1 MAAETLN
8 FGPEWL
14 RALSSGGSVA
24 SPPPSPA
31 MPKYKL
37 ADYRYGREEMLALY
51 VKENKVPAELQ
62 DKEFAVLLQ
71 EEPLQPLALE
81 PLTEEEQRNFSLS
94 VNSVAVLR
102 LMGKGAGP
110 PLGGTSRGRGSTRSR
125 GRGRGDSCFYQ
136 RSIEEGDG
144 AFGRNP
150 REIQRSQSWDDR
162 GERRF
167 EKSARRDGA
176 RSGFEEGGAGPR
188 KEHARSDSENWRSLR
203 EEQEEE
209 EEGSWRLGAGP
220 RRDGDRWR
228 SASPDGGPRSA
239 GWREHGDRRRKFE
252 FDLRG
257 DRGGCGEEEGRGGGG
272 SSHLRRC
279 RGPDGFEE
287 DKDGLPE
294 WCLDDEDEEMGTFD
308 ASGAFLPL
316 KKGPKEPIPEE
327 QELDFQGLEEEEEEP
342 PEGLVDE
349 GGPEAGG
356 KELTPLPPQE
366 EKSSSPSPLPTL
378 GPLWGANGEG
388 DDAAD
393 KDLPAAEDDLR
404 GMPLSPGVGS
414 SSGPPGD
421 LEDDEGL
428 KHLQQEAEKL
438 VASLQDSSL
447 EEEQFTAAMQAQ
459 GLRHSAAATALPLSH
474 GAARKWFYKDP
485 QGEIQG
491 PFTTQEMA
499 EWFQAGYFSMA
510 LLVKRGCDEGFQP
523 LGEVIKMWGRVPFAP
538 GPSPP
543 PLLVSPAALAS
554 GEGRLEPCW
563 GRRAEGQSHRR
574 AVGLAQGNMDQERL
588 KKQQELAAAALYQ
601 QLQHQQFLQLVGSRQ
616 LPQCALREKAAL
628 GDLSPPPQ
636 QLTAFLQQLQALK
649 PPRGGDQNLLPT
661 MNRSL
666 SVPDS
671 GSLWDIHTSASSQ
684 SGGEA
689 SLWDIP
695 INSSTQGPILEQLQL
710 QHKFQERR
718 EAELRAKREEEERKR
733 REEKRRQQQQEE
745 QKRRQEEEELFRRK
759 QVCARLLPASPARGP
774 RAQAAGPH
782 RAAPAQVR
790 QQELL
795 LKLLQ
800 QQQAVAAVPAPP
812 APAAPSS
819 PPPLWAGLAKQGL
832 SMKTLLELQL
842 EGERQLHKQAPSR
855 EPSRAQAPN
864 HRVLGGLGS
873 APLNQWVSE
882 AGPLWGGPDKSG
894 GGSGGP
900 GLWEDTLKSG
910 GSLARGLGLKN
921 SRSSPS
927 LSDSYSHLSG
937 RPVRKKTEEE
947 EKLLKLLQ
955 GIPRP
960 QDGFTQWCEQMLHTL
975 STTGS
980 LDVPMAV
987 AILKEVESP
996 YDVHDYIRS
1005 CLGDTLEAKEFAK
1018 QFLERRAK
1026 QKASQQRQQQQEAWL
1041 SSGSLQTAFQ
1051 TNHST
1056 KLGPGEGSKA
1066 KRRALMLHSDPS
1078 ILGYS
1083 LHGPSGEIES
1093 VDDY

>member
-1 MAAETLN
+1 MNEEMEKIAEYERNQREGVLEPNPVRN
-8 FGPEWL
+8 FLDDPRRRSGPLEEPERDRREGSRRHGRNW
-14 RALSSGGSVA
+14 GGTDFERVRCGLEHERQGRRA
-24 SPPPSPA
+24 SPGGAGDMTIS
-31 MPKYKL
+31 MT
-37 ADYRYGREEMLALY
+37 GRERSEYLRWKQEREKIDQERLQRHRKPTGQWRREWDAEKTEGMF
-51 VKENKVPAELQ
+51 KDGPAPVQEPSHHYG
-62 DKEFAVLLQ
+62 DDRAWARPPKPPTFGEFLSKHKAEVSSRRRRKSSR
-71 EEPLQPLALE
+71 PQPKAAPRAYSDHDDRWE
-81 PLTEEEQRNFSLS
+81 TEEE
-94 VNSVAVLR
+94 AVSPAPEASQLEETPVQ
-102 LMGKGAGP
+102 P
-110 PLGGTSRGRGSTRSR
+110 PETPAPAHRPPEDEG
-125 GRGRGDSCFYQ
+125 
-136 RSIEEGDG
+136 EED
-144 AFGRNP
+144 
-150 REIQRSQSWDDR
+150 
-162 GERRF
+162 
-167 EKSARRDGA
+167 
-176 RSGFEEGGAGPR
+176 EEW
-188 KEHARSDSENWRSLR
+188 EDVSEEVTED

-257 DRGGCGEEEGRGGGG
+257 ERGGCGEEEGRGGGG

-279 RGPDGFEE
+279 RGPDGFDD

-327 QELDFQGLEEEEEEP
+327 QELDFQGLEEEEEEA
-342 PEGLVDE
+342 PEGLDE
-349 GGPEAGG
+349 ERPEAGG
-356 KELTPLPPQE
+356 KELPPLPPA
-366 EKSSSPSPLPTL
+366 EKSTSPSPLPTL
-378 GPLWGANGEG
+378 GPLWGMNGEG
-388 DDAAD
+388 DEAVE
-393 KDLPAAEDDLR
+393 KELPAAEGDDMR
-404 GMPLSPGVGS
+404 GLQLSPGVGS
-414 SSGPPGD
+414 PPPPPGD
-421 LEDDEGL
+421 LEDEEGL

-447 EEEQFTAAMQAQ
+447 EEEQFTAAMQTQ
-459 GLRHSAAATALPLSH
+459 GLRHSTAATALPLSH

-499 EWFQAGYFSMA
+499 EWFQAGYFSMS

-543 PLLVSPAALAS
+543 PLL
-554 GEGRLEPCW
+554 
-563 GRRAEGQSHRR
+563 
-574 AVGLAQGNMDQERL
+574 GNMDQERL
-588 KKQQELAAAALYQ
+588 KKQQELATAALYQ
-601 QLQHQQFLQLVGSRQ
+601 QLQHQQFFQLVGSRQ
-616 LPQCALREKAAL
+616 IPPCSLREKAAM
-628 GDLSPPPQ
+628 GDLAPPQ
-636 QLTAFLQQLQALK
+636 QQQLTTFLQQLQALK

-661 MNRSL
+661 ISRSL

-671 GSLWDIHTSASSQ
+671 SPLWDVHTSASSQ
-684 SGGEA
+684 SGGET

-718 EAELRAKREEEERKR
+718 EVELRAKREEEERKR

-759 QVCARLLPASPARGP
+759 QV
-774 RAQAAGPH
+774 
-782 RAAPAQVR
+782 R

-800 QQQAVAAVPAPP
+800 QQQAAAAVPVPP
-812 APAAPSS
+812 APSS

-842 EGERQLHKQAPSR
+842 EGERQLHKPPVPR
-855 EPSRAQAPN
+855 EPPRAQAAN
-864 HRVLGGLGS
+864 HRSQLGGLGA

-894 GGSGGP
+894 GSGGGSL
-900 GLWEDTLKSG
+900 GLWEDTLKSS

-1026 QKASQQRQQQQEAWL
+1026 QKASQQRQHQQQEVWL
-1041 SSGSLQTAFQ
+1041 SSASLQTAFQ
-1051 TNHST
+1051 ANHST
-1056 KLGPGEGSKA
+1056 KLGPGEGTKA

>member
-14 RALSSGGSVA
+14 RALSGGGSVA

-51 VKENKVPAELQ
+51 VKENKVPEELQ
-62 DKEFAVLLQ
+62 DKEFAAVLQ
-71 EEPLQPLALE
+71 DEPLQPLALE

-110 PLGGTSRGRGSTRSR
+110 PLTGTSRGRGSTRSR

-144 AFGRNP
+144 AFGRSP

-176 RSGFEEGGAGPR
+176 RCGFEEGGAGPR

-239 GWREHGDRRRKFE
+239 GWREHGERRRKFE

-279 RGPDGFEE
+279 RVPDGFEE

-316 KKGPKEPIPEE
+316 KVSARRRGWEPALLGSSSSPPTQLFSAPHPRPMQKGPKEPIPEE
-327 QELDFQGLEEEEEEP
+327 QELDFQGLEEEEEP
-342 PEGLVDE
+342 SEGLE
-349 GGPEAGG
+349 EEGPEAGG

-378 GPLWGANGEG
+378 GPLWGTNGDG
-388 DDAAD
+388 DEAAE
-393 KDLPAAEDDLR
+393 KEPPVAEDDIR
-404 GMPLSPGVGS
+404 GIQLSPGVGS
-414 SSGPPGD
+414 PAGPPGD

-447 EEEQFTAAMQAQ
+447 EEEQFTAAMQTQ

-499 EWFQAGYFSMA
+499 EWFQAGYFSMS

-543 PLLVSPAALAS
+543 PLL
-554 GEGRLEPCW
+554 
-563 GRRAEGQSHRR
+563 
-574 AVGLAQGNMDQERL
+574 GNMDQERL

-601 QLQHQQFLQLVGSRQ
+601 QLQHQQFLQLVSSRQ

-628 GDLSPPPQ
+628 GDLTPPPPQQQQ

-661 MNRSL
+661 MSRSL

-671 GSLWDIHTSASSQ
+671 GRLWDVHTSASSQ

-718 EAELRAKREEEERKR
+718 EVELRAKREEEERKR

-759 QVCARLLPASPARGP
+759 QV
-774 RAQAAGPH
+774 
-782 RAAPAQVR
+782 R

-800 QQQAVAAVPAPP
+800 QQQQAVPVPP
-812 APAAPSS
+812 APSS

-842 EGERQLHKQAPSR
+842 EGERQLHKQPPPR
-855 EPSRAQAPN
+855 EPARAQAPN
-864 HRVLGGLGS
+864 HRVLGGLGT

-894 GGSGGP
+894 GGSSSL
-900 GLWEDTLKSG
+900 GLWEDTPKSG
-910 GSLARGLGLKN
+910 GSLVRGLGLKN

-937 RPVRKKTEEE
+937 RPIRKKTEEE

-975 STTGS
+975 SATGS

-1041 SSGSLQTAFQ
+1041 SSASLQTAFQ
-1051 TNHST
+1051 ANHST

-1083 LHGPSGEIES
+1083 LHGSSGEIES

>member
-601 QLQHQQFLQLVGSRQ
+601 QLQHQQFLQLVGRYGAPGRPWRPGGLRAGGPRPADARVWAHSRQ

-759 QVCARLLPASPARGP
+759 Q
-774 RAQAAGPH
+774 
-782 RAAPAQVR
+782 
-790 QQELL
+790 
-795 LKLLQ
+795 
-800 QQQAVAAVPAPP
+800 
-812 APAAPSS
+812 
-819 PPPLWAGLAKQGL
+819 
-832 SMKTLLELQL
+832 
-842 EGERQLHKQAPSR
+842 
-855 EPSRAQAPN
+855 
-864 HRVLGGLGS
+864 LGGLGS

>member
-14 RALSSGGSVA
+14 RALSGGGSVA

-51 VKENKVPAELQ
+51 VKENKVPEELQ
-62 DKEFAVLLQ
+62 DKEFAAVLQ
-71 EEPLQPLALE
+71 DEPLQPLALE

-110 PLGGTSRGRGSTRSR
+110 PLTGTSRGRGSTRSR

-144 AFGRNP
+144 AFGRSP

-176 RSGFEEGGAGPR
+176 RCGFEEGGAGPR

-239 GWREHGDRRRKFE
+239 GWREHGERRRKFE

-279 RGPDGFEE
+279 RVPDGFEE

-316 KKGPKEPIPEE
+316 KVSARRQGWEPALLGSSSSPPTQLFSASHPRPMQKGPKEPIPEE
-327 QELDFQGLEEEEEEP
+327 QELDFQGLEEEEEP
-342 PEGLVDE
+342 SEGLE
-349 GGPEAGG
+349 EEGPEAGG

-378 GPLWGANGEG
+378 GPLWGTNGDG
-388 DDAAD
+388 DEAAE
-393 KDLPAAEDDLR
+393 KEPPVAEDDIR
-404 GMPLSPGVGS
+404 GIQLSPGVGS
-414 SSGPPGD
+414 PAGPPGD

-447 EEEQFTAAMQAQ
+447 EEEQFTAAMQTQ

-499 EWFQAGYFSMA
+499 EWFQAGYFSMS

-543 PLLVSPAALAS
+543 PLL
-554 GEGRLEPCW
+554 
-563 GRRAEGQSHRR
+563 
-574 AVGLAQGNMDQERL
+574 GNMDQERL

-601 QLQHQQFLQLVGSRQ
+601 QLQHQQFLQLVSSRQ

-628 GDLSPPPQ
+628 GDLTPPPPQQQQQQQQ

-661 MNRSL
+661 MSRSL

-671 GSLWDIHTSASSQ
+671 GRLWDVHTSASSQ

-718 EAELRAKREEEERKR
+718 EVELRAKREEEERKR

-759 QVCARLLPASPARGP
+759 QV
-774 RAQAAGPH
+774 
-782 RAAPAQVR
+782 R

-800 QQQAVAAVPAPP
+800 QQQQAVPVPP
-812 APAAPSS
+812 APSS

-842 EGERQLHKQAPSR
+842 EGERQLHKQPPPR
-855 EPSRAQAPN
+855 EPARAQAPN
-864 HRVLGGLGS
+864 HRVLGGLGT

-894 GGSGGP
+894 GGSSGL
-900 GLWEDTLKSG
+900 GLWEDTPKSS
-910 GSLARGLGLKN
+910 GSLVRGLGLKN

-937 RPVRKKTEEE
+937 RPIRKKTEEE

-975 STTGS
+975 SATGS

-1041 SSGSLQTAFQ
+1041 SSASLQTAFQ
-1051 TNHST
+1051 ANHST

-1083 LHGPSGEIES
+1083 LHGSSGEIES

>member
-51 VKENKVPAELQ
+51 IKENKVPDELQ
-62 DKEFAVLLQ
+62 DREFAAVLQ

-167 EKSARRDGA
+167 EKSARRDGGMESGDGLVLKVIERWGGGGLKWGVFSCGRWRGQEGLERASSRDHGCRSTDCVFPHPQA

-342 PEGLVDE
+342 PEGLDE

-393 KDLPAAEDDLR
+393 KDLPAAEDDVR
-404 GMPLSPGVGS
+404 GLPLSPGVGS
-414 SSGPPGD
+414 PPGPPGD

-543 PLLVSPAALAS
+543 PLL
-554 GEGRLEPCW
+554 
-563 GRRAEGQSHRR
+563 
-574 AVGLAQGNMDQERL
+574 GNMDQERL
-588 KKQQELAAAALYQ
+588 KKQQEMAAAALYQ

-628 GDLSPPPQ
+628 GDLSPPQQQ
-636 QLTAFLQQLQALK
+636 QLAAFLQQLQALK

-671 GSLWDIHTSASSQ
+671 GPLWDIHTSASSQ

-718 EAELRAKREEEERKR
+718 EVELRAKREEEERKR
-733 REEKRRQQQQEE
+733 REEKRRQQQQQEE

-759 QVCARLLPASPARGP
+759 
-774 RAQAAGPH
+774 
-782 RAAPAQVR
+782 QVR

-800 QQQAVAAVPAPP
+800 QQQAVAAVPVPP
-812 APAAPSS
+812 APSS

-842 EGERQLHKQAPSR
+842 EGERQLHKQPAPR

-864 HRVLGGLGS
+864 HRVQLGGLGS

-894 GGSGGP
+894 GGSGSP

-910 GSLARGLGLKN
+910 GSLARSLGLKN

-1026 QKASQQRQQQQEAWL
+1026 QKAGQQRQRQ
-1041 SSGSLQTAFQ
+1041 QTAFQ

>member
-14 RALSSGGSVA
+14 RALSGGGSVA

-51 VKENKVPAELQ
+51 VKENKVPEELQ
-62 DKEFAVLLQ
+62 DKEFAAVLQ
-71 EEPLQPLALE
+71 DEPLQPLALE

-110 PLGGTSRGRGSTRSR
+110 PLTGTSRGRGSTRSR

-144 AFGRNP
+144 AFGRSP

-176 RSGFEEGGAGPR
+176 RCGFEEGGAGPR

-239 GWREHGDRRRKFE
+239 GWREHGERRRKFE

-279 RGPDGFEE
+279 RVPDGFEE

-342 PEGLVDE
+342 SEGLE
-349 GGPEAGG
+349 EEGPEAGG

-378 GPLWGANGEG
+378 GPLWGTNGDG
-388 DDAAD
+388 DEAA
-393 KDLPAAEDDLR
+393 KKEPPVAEDDIR
-404 GMPLSPGVGS
+404 GIQLSPGVGS
-414 SSGPPGD
+414 PAGPPGD

-447 EEEQFTAAMQAQ
+447 EEEQFTAAMQTQ

-499 EWFQAGYFSMA
+499 EWFQAGYFSMS

-543 PLLVSPAALAS
+543 PLL
-554 GEGRLEPCW
+554 
-563 GRRAEGQSHRR
+563 
-574 AVGLAQGNMDQERL
+574 GNMDQERL

-601 QLQHQQFLQLVGSRQ
+601 QLQHQQFLQLVSSRQ

-628 GDLSPPPQ
+628 GDLTPPPPQ
-636 QLTAFLQQLQALK
+636 QQQQQQQHLQVNWGPGSAPHPCTPSCHSVGPSAHLQLPL
-649 PPRGGDQNLLPT
+649 PP
-661 MNRSL
+661 
-666 SVPDS
+666 
-671 GSLWDIHTSASSQ
+671 A
-684 SGGEA
+684 GGEA

-718 EAELRAKREEEERKR
+718 EVELRAKREEEERKR
-733 REEKRRQQQQEE
+733 REEKRRQQQQQEE

-759 QVCARLLPASPARGP
+759 QV
-774 RAQAAGPH
+774 
-782 RAAPAQVR
+782 R

-800 QQQAVAAVPAPP
+800 QQQQQAVPVPP
-812 APAAPSS
+812 APSS

-842 EGERQLHKQAPSR
+842 EGERQLHKQPPPR
-855 EPSRAQAPN
+855 EPARAQAPN
-864 HRVLGGLGS
+864 HRVQLGGLGT

-894 GGSGGP
+894 GGSSGL
-900 GLWEDTLKSG
+900 GLWEDTPKSG
-910 GSLARGLGLKN
+910 GSLVRGLGLKN

-937 RPVRKKTEEE
+937 RPIRKKTEEE

-975 STTGS
+975 SATGS

-1041 SSGSLQTAFQ
+1041 SSPSLQTAFQ
-1051 TNHST
+1051 ANHST

-1078 ILGYS
+1078 ILGELGWGRSGTS
-1083 LHGPSGEIES
+1083 LA
-1093 VDDY
+1093 VDGADVVQPPTGHKVP